1 MSTVTENVPE
11 VSSPSSGARLCR
23 GLKYSIVGPLLILRG
38 VLGLGV
44 GSTLGTAR
52 WVGRRCSRTGE
63 ASAGDLA
70 VLVDARPAGAKRRRP
85 LLMAGAT
92 VAVLALG
99 GITFSIVRRSMKP
112 EPSPL
117 PPSVEVTPH
126 P

>member
-11 VSSPSSGARLCR
+11 VSRPSSGARLGR
-23 GLKYSIVGPLLILRG
+23 GLKYTIVGPLLMLRG
-38 VLGLGV
+38 LLGLGV

-52 WVGRRCSRTGE
+52 WVGRRCHRSE
-63 ASAGDLA
+63 DSAGDLA
-70 VLVDARPAGAKRRRP
+70 LVVDSGAKRRRP
-85 LLMAGAT
+85 LLIAGAT

-99 GITFSIVRRSMKP
+99 GITFSIVRRSMQP

-117 PPSVEVTPH
+117 PPSVDATPQ

>member
-11 VSSPSSGARLCR
+11 VSRPSSGARLGR
-23 GLKYSIVGPLLILRG
+23 GLKYTIVGPLLILRG

-52 WVGRRCSRTGE
+52 WVGRRCHRSEDT
-63 ASAGDLA
+63 AGDLA
-70 VLVDARPAGAKRRRP
+70 LVVESSGSKRRQP
-85 LLMAGAT
+85 LLIAGAT

-99 GITFSIVRRSMKP
+99 GITFSIVRRSMQP

-117 PPSVEVTPH
+117 PPSVDVTPQ

>member
-11 VSSPSSGARLCR
+11 VSRPSSGARLGR
-23 GLKYSIVGPLLILRG
+23 GLKYSIIGPLLILRG

-44 GSTLGTAR
+44 GSTVGTAR
-52 WVGRRCSRTGE
+52 WVGRRCHRSDD
-63 ASAGDLA
+63 SAGDLA
-70 VLVDARPAGAKRRRP
+70 VVVQSGGKRRRP
-85 LLMAGAT
+85 LLIAGAT

-99 GITFSIVRRSMKP
+99 GVTFSIVRRSMQP

-117 PPSVEVTPH
+117 PPSVDVTPQ

>member
-11 VSSPSSGARLCR
+11 VSRPSSGARLGR
-23 GLKYSIVGPLLILRG
+23 GLKYTIVGPLLILRG

-52 WVGRRCSRTGE
+52 WVGRRCHRSDDT
-63 ASAGDLA
+63 AGDLA
-70 VLVDARPAGAKRRRP
+70 LVVESSGSKRRRP
-85 LLMAGAT
+85 LLIAGAT

-99 GITFSIVRRSMKP
+99 GITFSIVRRSMQP

-117 PPSVEVTPH
+117 PPSVDVTPQ

>member
-11 VSSPSSGARLCR
+11 VSRPSSGARLAR
-23 GLKYSIVGPLLILRG
+23 GLKYTIVGPLLILRG

-52 WVGRRCSRTGE
+52 WVGRRCHRSEDT
-63 ASAGDLA
+63 AGDLA
-70 VLVDARPAGAKRRRP
+70 LVVESSGSKRRQP
-85 LLMAGAT
+85 LLIAGAT

-99 GITFSIVRRSMKP
+99 GITFSIVRRSMQP

-117 PPSVEVTPH
+117 PPSVDVTPQ

>member
-11 VSSPSSGARLCR
+11 VSRPSSGARLGR
-23 GLKYSIVGPLLILRG
+23 GLKYTIVGPLLMLRG

-52 WVGRRCSRTGE
+52 WVGRRCRRGDE
-63 ASAGDLA
+63 AGDLA
-70 VLVDARPAGAKRRRP
+70 VVVQSGSKRRRP
-85 LLMAGAT
+85 LLIAGGT

>member
-11 VSSPSSGARLCR
+11 VSRPSSGARLGR
-23 GLKYSIVGPLLILRG
+23 GLKYTIVGPLLMLRG
-38 VLGLGV
+38 LLGLGV

-52 WVGRRCSRTGE
+52 WVGRRCHRSE
-63 ASAGDLA
+63 DSAGDLA
-70 VLVDARPAGAKRRRP
+70 VVVQAGANRRRP
-85 LLMAGAT
+85 LLIAGAT

-99 GITFSIVRRSMKP
+99 GITFSIVRRSMQP

-117 PPSVEVTPH
+117 PPSVDVTPQ

>member
-11 VSSPSSGARLCR
+11 VSRPSSGARLGR
-23 GLKYSIVGPLLILRG
+23 GLKYTIVGPLLILRG

-52 WVGRRCSRTGE
+52 WVGRRCHRSEDT
-63 ASAGDLA
+63 AGDLA
-70 VLVDARPAGAKRRRP
+70 LVVESSRSKRRRP
-85 LLMAGAT
+85 LLIAGAT

-99 GITFSIVRRSMKP
+99 GITFSIVRRSMQP

-117 PPSVEVTPH
+117 PPSVDVTPQ

>member
-11 VSSPSSGARLCR
+11 VSRPSSGARLGR
-23 GLKYSIVGPLLILRG
+23 GLKYTIVGPLLMLRG
-38 VLGLGV
+38 LLGLGV

-52 WVGRRCSRTGE
+52 WVGRRCHRSE
-63 ASAGDLA
+63 DSAGDLA
-70 VLVDARPAGAKRRRP
+70 LVVDSGAKRRRP
-85 LLMAGAT
+85 LLIAGAT

-99 GITFSIVRRSMKP
+99 GITFSIVRRSMQP

-117 PPSVEVTPH
+117 PPSVDVTPQ

>member
-11 VSSPSSGARLCR
+11 VSRPSSGARLGR
-23 GLKYSIVGPLLILRG
+23 GLKYTIVGPLLMLRG
-38 VLGLGV
+38 LLGLGV

-52 WVGRRCSRTGE
+52 WVGRQCRRSE
-63 ASAGDLA
+63 DSAGDLA
-70 VLVDARPAGAKRRRP
+70 LVVESGAKRRRP
-85 LLMAGAT
+85 LLLAGAT

-99 GITFSIVRRSMKP
+99 GITFSIVRRSMQP

-117 PPSVEVTPH
+117 PPSVDVTPQ

>member
-11 VSSPSSGARLCR
+11 VSRPSSGARLGR

-44 GSTLGTAR
+44 GSTVGTAR
-52 WVGRRCSRTGE
+52 WVGRRCHRSDD
-63 ASAGDLA
+63 SAGDLA
-70 VLVDARPAGAKRRRP
+70 VVVQSGGKRRRP
-85 LLMAGAT
+85 LLIAGAT

-99 GITFSIVRRSMKP
+99 GVTFSIVRRSMQP

-117 PPSVEVTPH
+117 PPSVDVTPQ

>member
-11 VSSPSSGARLCR
+11 VSRPSSGARLGR

-44 GSTLGTAR
+44 GSTVGTAR
-52 WVGRRCSRTGE
+52 WVGRRCHRS
-63 ASAGDLA
+63 ADSAGDLA
-70 VLVDARPAGAKRRRP
+70 VVVQTGSKRRRP
-85 LLMAGAT
+85 LLIAGAT

-99 GITFSIVRRSMKP
+99 GITFSIVRRSMQP

-117 PPSVEVTPH
+117 PPSVDVTPQ

>member
-11 VSSPSSGARLCR
+11 VSRPSSGARLGR
-23 GLKYSIVGPLLILRG
+23 GLKYTIVGPLLILRG

-52 WVGRRCSRTGE
+52 WVGSRCHRSE
-63 ASAGDLA
+63 DSAGDLA
-70 VLVDARPAGAKRRRP
+70 VVVQAGAKRRRP
-85 LLMAGAT
+85 LLIAGAT

-99 GITFSIVRRSMKP
+99 GITFSIVRRSMQP

-117 PPSVEVTPH
+117 PPSVDVTPQ

>member
-11 VSSPSSGARLCR
+11 VSRPSSGARLGR

-44 GSTLGTAR
+44 GSTVGTAR
-52 WVGRRCSRTGE
+52 WVGRRCNRS
-63 ASAGDLA
+63 ADSAGDLA
-70 VLVDARPAGAKRRRP
+70 VVVQAGSKRRRP
-85 LLMAGAT
+85 LLIAGAT

-99 GITFSIVRRSMKP
+99 GVTFSIVRRSMQP

-117 PPSVEVTPH
+117 PPSVDVTPQ

>member
-11 VSSPSSGARLCR
+11 VSRPSSGARLGR

-52 WVGRRCSRTGE
+52 WVGRRCHRGE
-63 ASAGDLA
+63 DTAGDLA
-70 VLVDARPAGAKRRRP
+70 LVVESSGSKRRRP
-85 LLMAGAT
+85 LLIAGAT

-99 GITFSIVRRSMKP
+99 GITFSIVRRSMQP

-117 PPSVEVTPH
+117 PPSVDVTPQ

>member
-11 VSSPSSGARLCR
+11 VSRPSSGASLGR
-23 GLKYSIVGPLLILRG
+23 GLKYTIVGPLLMLRG
-38 VLGLGV
+38 LLGLGV

-52 WVGRRCSRTGE
+52 WVGRRCHRGE
-63 ASAGDLA
+63 DSAGDLA
-70 VLVDARPAGAKRRRP
+70 VVVQAGAKRRRP
-85 LLMAGAT
+85 LLIAGAT

-99 GITFSIVRRSMKP
+99 GVTFSIVRRSMQP

-117 PPSVEVTPH
+117 PPSVDVTPQ

>member
-11 VSSPSSGARLCR
+11 VSRPSSGARLGR
-23 GLKYSIVGPLLILRG
+23 GLKYTIVGPLLMLRG
-38 VLGLGV
+38 LLGLGV

-52 WVGRRCSRTGE
+52 WVGRRCHRSE
-63 ASAGDLA
+63 ESAGDLA
-70 VLVDARPAGAKRRRP
+70 LVVESGAKRRRP
-85 LLMAGAT
+85 LLIAGAT

-99 GITFSIVRRSMKP
+99 GITFSIVRRSMQP

-117 PPSVEVTPH
+117 PPSVDATPQ

>member
-11 VSSPSSGARLCR
+11 VSRPSSGARLGR

-44 GSTLGTAR
+44 GSTVGTAR
-52 WVGRRCSRTGE
+52 WVGRRCHRGE
-63 ASAGDLA
+63 DAAGDLA
-70 VLVDARPAGAKRRRP
+70 VVVQTGSKRRRP
-85 LLMAGAT
+85 LLIAGVT

-99 GITFSIVRRSMKP
+99 GITFSIVRRSMQP

-117 PPSVEVTPH
+117 PPSVDVTPQ

>member
-11 VSSPSSGARLCR
+11 VSRPSSGARLGR
-23 GLKYSIVGPLLILRG
+23 GLKYSVVGPLLILRG

-44 GSTLGTAR
+44 GSTVGTAR
-52 WVGRRCSRTGE
+52 WVGRRCRSGE
-63 ASAGDLA
+63 DAGELA
-70 VLVDARPAGAKRRRP
+70 VVVQTGAKRRRP
-85 LLMAGAT
+85 LLIAGAT

-99 GITFSIVRRSMKP
+99 GITFSIVRRSMQP

-117 PPSVEVTPH
+117 PPSVDVTPQ

>member
-11 VSSPSSGARLCR
+11 VSRPSSGSHLGR
-23 GLKYSIVGPLLILRG
+23 GLKYTVVGPLLMLRG

-44 GSTLGTAR
+44 GSTVGTAR
-52 WVGRRCSRTGE
+52 WVGRRCHRNE
-63 ASAGDLA
+63 DSAGDLA
-70 VLVDARPAGAKRRRP
+70 VVVQAGAKRRRP
-85 LLMAGAT
+85 LLIAGAT

-99 GITFSIVRRSMKP
+99 GVTFSIVRRSMQP

-117 PPSVEVTPH
+117 PPSVDVTPQ

>member
-11 VSSPSSGARLCR
+11 VSRPSSGARLGR
-23 GLKYSIVGPLLILRG
+23 GLKYTIVGPLLMLRG
-38 VLGLGV
+38 ILGLGV

-52 WVGRRCSRTGE
+52 WVGRRCHRSTDT
-63 ASAGDLA
+63 AGDLA
-70 VLVDARPAGAKRRRP
+70 LVVESSGSKRRRP
-85 LLMAGAT
+85 LLIAGAT

-99 GITFSIVRRSMKP
+99 GITFSIVRRSMQP

-117 PPSVEVTPH
+117 PPSVDVTPQ

>member
-11 VSSPSSGARLCR
+11 VSRPSSGARLGR
-23 GLKYSIVGPLLILRG
+23 GLKYTIVGPLLMLRG
-38 VLGLGV
+38 LLGLGV

-52 WVGRRCSRTGE
+52 WVGRRCHRSE
-63 ASAGDLA
+63 DSAGDLA
-70 VLVDARPAGAKRRRP
+70 LVVESGDKRRRP
-85 LLMAGAT
+85 LLIAGAT

-99 GITFSIVRRSMKP
+99 GITFSIVRRSMQP

-117 PPSVEVTPH
+117 PPSVDVTPQ